1 MSHLDNGVEL
11 HVVVTIKPETINLPS
26 FGFYKDIGLME
37 TIIYHEP
44 IGQYSFRLH
53 RRNTSPCCR
62 IHQTLWW
69 FSWWLA
75 HCCLWVAE
83 VPTLNRFGII
93 SVEVS
98 GQVWI
103 LKNPNIPSIPCIA
116 SSLRWV
122 QHLKRKCENHH
133 ILDQNQHLQ
142 NERESEAFSSWPPDH
157 LYKIYA
163 LAEYRKTHSRLPL
176 NTRRSFYLR

>member
-11 HVVVTIKPETINLPS
+11 HVVVTIEPETINLPL
-26 FGFYKDIGLME
+26 FGFYMDIGLME

-83 VPTLNRFGII
+83 VPTLNRFDKCLIWDYICWGFRTSLDNKEPKHTFHSLYRIVPPL
-93 SVEVS
+93 SPTPETQMWKPSFS
-98 GQVWI
+98 GPKSTPAEWEGKWG
-103 LKNPNIPSIPCIA
+103 LLFLTPG
-116 SSLRWV
+116 
-122 QHLKRKCENHH
+122 
-133 ILDQNQHLQ
+133 
-142 NERESEAFSSWPPDH
+142 PP
-157 LYKIYA
+157 L
-163 LAEYRKTHSRLPL
+163 
-176 NTRRSFYLR
+176 